1 VGRRSGVEGFLR
13 AANRAMVAAERER
26 ARQQRASAQLQRQ
39 HERQLRMTEAQRVR
53 DMKQAEKQ
61 AKQDYLEMRLE
72 EVTDLNAELEE
83 TITSLRGVLAHTI
96 EYDDTIDFDCLR
108 PTEQFR
114 QFSVPSQFQPG
125 QLPQRTIVPALNWWR
140 RLLPGAKARHE
151 AALSQAETEF
161 QVRFKQY
168 QQSESEKQSS
178 IARLQSEHDAE
189 KSAFNASIQE
199 RNIEIDKFREAY
211 FARETDAF
219 VDYNEMVLT
228 RSEYPEEGFPQ
239 QFRIA
244 YDAAAKLMAV
254 EYELPLLSVVPTDLE
269 YRYVKTRDAIEA
281 KARKPAD
288 VKLIYQQ
295 LVAEIA
301 LRTLHEL
308 FEADQAMGI
317 EVLAFTGVVDTHDPA
332 TGRDVRIPVV
342 SVRCTREDF
351 MEINLGRADPVAC
364 LRGLGANVSS
374 KPDELLAVKPIV
386 EFNMIDKRFI
396 DQGDA
401 LSGLESRPNLLEM
414 SPSEFEVL
422 VANLFGKM
430 GLETKLTRSSRDGG
444 VDAVAFDTRPV
455 LGGKVVIQAKRYK
468 DAVGVSAV
476 RDLYG
481 TMANERASKGILVTT
496 GRYGPDA
503 YSFSADKPIELIDGA
518 GLLYL
523 LREHAHVSAR
533 IVPVETEYRP
543 KGWTFESV

>member
-1 VGRRSGVEGFLR
+1 M
-13 AANRAMVAAERER
+13 A
-26 ARQQRASAQLQRQ
+26 
-39 HERQLRMTEAQRVR
+39 EAQRLR

-61 AKQDYLEMRLE
+61 AKQDYLEMRQE
-72 EVTDLNAELEE
+72 EVADLNAELEE
-83 TITSLRGVLAHTI
+83 TIAGLRGILVHTLD
-96 EYDDTIDFDCLR
+96 YDDTIDFDCLR
-108 PTEQFR
+108 PVEQFR
-114 QFSVPSQFQPG
+114 PFIIPSQFQPG
-125 QLPQRTIVPALNWWR
+125 RPPQRSVVPALKWWR
-140 RLLPGAKARHE
+140 GLLPGAKARYE
-151 AALSQAETEF
+151 ATVSQAEAEF

-168 QQSESEKQSS
+168 QQLESEKQSA

-189 KSAFNASIQE
+189 KSVFNASIQE
-199 RNIEIDKFREAY
+199 RNVEIDKFRGAY
-211 FARETDAF
+211 FARETAAF
-219 VDYNEMVLT
+219 TDYNEMVLT

-244 YDAAAKLMAV
+244 YDAGAKLMAV
-254 EYELPLLSVVPTDLE
+254 EYELPLPTVVPTDLE
-269 YRYVKTRDAIEA
+269 YRYIKTRDAIEA
-281 KARKPAD
+281 KNRKPAE

-308 FEADQAMGI
+308 FEADQALGI
-317 EVLAFTGVVDTHDPA
+317 EILVLTGIVDTHDPA
-332 TGRDVRIPVV
+332 TGRDVRVPVV

-351 MEINLGRADPVAC
+351 MQINLRRADPVAC
-364 LRGLGANVSS
+364 LRSMGANVSS

-386 EFNMIDKRFI
+386 EFNMVDKRFI

-523 LREHAHVSAR
+523 LREHAHVIAR
-533 IVPVETEYRP
+533 IVPTQTDNRP
-543 KGWTFESV
+543 KSWTFENV